1 MLRDGDLPVKVP
13 LQVAEWEPW
22 VSTSR
27 AICAAVWGVHVISL
41 VLASSPKVHHP
52 HDPPGPEREALL
64 PRADLRRGEVP
75 AHRVHAHRGTGL
87 PALRPDLPQ
96 TPVSGLGPGLWEGP
110 SPGGESVFP
119 LALLAGTL
127 EVLPGRKQ
135 PSKTFVLSFCSG
147 K

>member
-22 VSTSR
+22 VSTWR
-27 AICAAVWGVHVISL
+27 TICAAVWGVHVISL

-75 AHRVHAHRGTGL
+75 AHRVYAHRGTGL

-96 TPVSGLGPGLWEGP
+96 TPVSGPGLGQG
-110 SPGGESVFP
+110 SGRGS
-119 LALLAGTL
+119 LLAGN
-127 EVLPGRKQ
+127 
-135 PSKTFVLSFCSG
+135 LSSLWSCLLGPWRCFLGGSSQARRLF
-147 K
+147 